1 MTRGRNRG
9 VLSSDCGERERGEV
23 HDHMCILMS
32 RLIISRF
39 SISWWAYTFP
49 MTAAAIAAIQYANVE
64 SSWFTRILA
73 FGLSVISTIT
83 VFALFCSTLLHA
95 FYWRSLFPNDMAI
108 AITAHKPKNFL
119 QRNAPSSQDDGC
131 GIDALQKSTSLLETI
146 VAAYDQL
153 MAARE
158 EQGLSTDDD
167 PLSQSLRNSSSKLAK
182 NNKPSPNRS
191 STAFK

>member
-1 MTRGRNRG
+1 
-9 VLSSDCGERERGEV
+9 
-23 HDHMCILMS
+23 
-32 RLIISRF
+32 
-39 SISWWAYTFP
+39 

>member
-1 MTRGRNRG
+1 
-9 VLSSDCGERERGEV
+9 V

>member
-1 MTRGRNRG
+1 
-9 VLSSDCGERERGEV
+9 
-23 HDHMCILMS
+23 
-32 RLIISRF
+32 
-39 SISWWAYTFP
+39 
-49 MTAAAIAAIQYANVE
+49 
-64 SSWFTRILA
+64 
-73 FGLSVISTIT
+73 
-83 VFALFCSTLLHA
+83 
-95 FYWRSLFPNDMAI
+95 MAI

-167 PLSQSLRNSSSKLAK
+167 PLSRSLRNSSSKLVK
-182 NNKPSPNRS
+182 NNKP
-191 STAFK
+191 